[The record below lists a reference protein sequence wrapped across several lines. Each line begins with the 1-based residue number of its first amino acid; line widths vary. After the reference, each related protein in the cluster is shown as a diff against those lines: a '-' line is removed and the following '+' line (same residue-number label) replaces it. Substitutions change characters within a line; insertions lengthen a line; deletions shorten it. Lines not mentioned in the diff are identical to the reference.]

1 MLAKLHQP
9 AKVLV
14 VIGAINW
21 LVVAIKL
28 QSMETSP
35 VPDLFAFLGG
45 YVAKIPGT
53 DKVPKQ
59 VTKYT
64 TLKNVQMVVY
74 TLVGL
79 SALILLEANKDK
91 LKPKLPVITL
101 PKKFSFKKE
110 KSEA

>member
-1 MLAKLHQP
+1 MLAKLQKP
-9 AKVLV
+9 AKTLV

-45 YVAKIPGT
+45 YVPKIPGVSKIP
-53 DKVPKQ
+53 DSM
-59 VTKYT
+59 TKYT

-74 TLVGL
+74 ILVGL
-79 SALILLEANKDK
+79 SAMILIEANKDK
-91 LKPKLPVITL
+91 LKPSFKLPVITV
-101 PKKFSFKKE
+101 PKALSLKKKE
-110 KSEA
+110 